1 MKRLKEYFNKL
12 IDSDMQRENVEWSN
26 IWIDRVADKKTS
38 GIFC

>member
-12 IDSDMQRENVEWSN
+12 IDSDTQRENVEWSN